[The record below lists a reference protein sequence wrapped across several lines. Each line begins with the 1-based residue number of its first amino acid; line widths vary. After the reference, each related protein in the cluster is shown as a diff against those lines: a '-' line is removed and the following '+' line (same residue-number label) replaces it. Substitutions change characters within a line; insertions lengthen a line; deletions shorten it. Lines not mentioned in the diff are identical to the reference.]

1 MRTIIIDNYDSFTFN
16 LYQMLVPLVRKLE
29 KNQSADVEVFRNDAV
44 SLDEIIEMKATHIVL
59 SPGPGHPSVARD
71 FGVCKDIILSQKKL
85 GAALLGVCLGHQGI
99 VAHLGGEVVRASEI
113 VHGKTSEIILE
124 QPSNPSRIFSGI
136 GNSFEAMRYHSL
148 VAKEESFPTDLRVT
162 AREQKLGLIMALEHK
177 TEPIYGVQF
186 HPESI
191 GTEKGSLMME
201 NFLAI

>member
-44 SLDEIIEMKATHIVL
+44 TLDEILEMKPSHIVL

-85 GAALLGVCLGHQGI
+85 GAALIGVCLGHQGI
-99 VAHLGGEVVRASEI
+99 VAHLGGEVVRAAEI
-113 VHGKTSEIILE
+113 VHGKTSEIFIE
-124 QPSNPSRIFSGI
+124 NPSRIFTGL

-148 VAKEESFPTDLRVT
+148 VAKEESFPAELKVT

-177 TEPIYGVQF
+177 SEPIYGVQF

-191 GTEKGSLMME
+191 GTEKGSLIME

>member
-29 KNQSADVEVFRNDAV
+29 KNESADVEVFRNDAV
-44 SLDEIIEMKATHIVL
+44 NLEEILEMKPTHIVL

-71 FGVCKDIILSQKKL
+71 FGVCKDIILSHKKV
-85 GAALLGVCLGHQGI
+85 GAALMGVCLGHQGI
-99 VAHLGGEVVRASEI
+99 VAHLGGEVIRAPEI
-113 VHGKTSEIILE
+113 VHGKTSEIFVE
-124 QPSNPSRIFSGI
+124 SDSRIFFGL

-148 VAKEESFPTDLRVT
+148 VAKEESFPTELKVT
-162 AREQKLGLIMALEHK
+162 AREHKLGLIMALEHK
-177 TEPIYGVQF
+177 SEPIFGVQF

-191 GTEKGSLMME
+191 GTEKGSLIME

>member
-29 KNQSADVEVFRNDAV
+29 KNQTSDVEVFRNDALT
-44 SLDEIIEMKATHIVL
+44 LDEILEMKPSHIVL

-71 FGVCKDIILSQKKL
+71 FGVCRDIILSHKKL
-85 GAALLGVCLGHQGI
+85 GAALMGVCLGHQGI

-113 VHGKTSEIILE
+113 VHGKTSEILIE
-124 QPSNPSRIFSGI
+124 SPSRIFAGL

-148 VAKEESFPTDLRVT
+148 VANEDTFPAELKVT
-162 AREQKLGLIMALEHK
+162 AREQKHGLIMALEHK
-177 TEPIYGVQF
+177 SEPIFGVQF

-191 GTEKGSLMME
+191 GTEKGSLIME

>member
-29 KNQSADVEVFRNDAV
+29 KNQTADVEVFRNDAV
-44 SLDEIIEMKATHIVL
+44 TLDEILEMKPSHIVL

-85 GAALLGVCLGHQGI
+85 GVALMGVCLGHQGI
-99 VAHLGGEVVRASEI
+99 VAHLGGEVVRAAEI
-113 VHGKTSEIILE
+113 VHGKTSEIFIE
-124 QPSNPSRIFSGI
+124 NPSRIFAGL

-148 VAKEESFPTDLRVT
+148 VAKEESFPAELKVT

-177 TEPIYGVQF
+177 SEPIYGVQF

-191 GTEKGSLMME
+191 GTEKGSLIME